1 MLILFTNKES
11 FSGETDIIN
20 NLFRRGLNR
29 LHLKKDLSREQMI
42 DFLNGIDSLYHPRI
56 VLHDFYTLC
65 DVFDLAGVNL
75 NQRNF
80 NLVQNYNIVSFSS
93 HSLLEIEFLKY
104 DLEYCFLSPIF
115 DSISKVGYHSNFDL
129 DVIADLLKRLEKKI
143 VALGG
148 INASNAKQCLKAGFS
163 GVAVLGCL
171 WNNFK
176 SGNVDKGYN
185 TFEELQ
191 QICKDH

>member
-20 NLFRRGLNR
+20 NLFQRGLYR
-29 LHLKKDLSREQMI
+29 LHLKKDLSRKQMI
-42 DFLNGIDSLYHPRI
+42 DYLNGIDFLYHSRI
-56 VLHDFYTLC
+56 VLHDFYDLC
-65 DVFDLAGVNL
+65 DEFDLAGVNFNHRNL
-75 NQRNF
+75 NKI
-80 NLVQNYNIVSFSS
+80 QNYNVVSVSC
-93 HSLLEIEFLKY
+93 HSLEEVEAIEHNI
-104 DLEYCFLSPIF
+104 EYCFLSPIF
-115 DSISKVGYHSNFDL
+115 DSISKVGYQSNFDL
-129 DVIADLLKRLEKKI
+129 DDISEKIKQSENNI
-143 VALGG
+143 IALGG
-148 INASNAKQCLKAGFS
+148 INTSNAKQCLKANFS

>member
-20 NLFRRGLNR
+20 NLFHRGLNR
-29 LHLKKDLSREQMI
+29 LHLKKDLSRELMI

-65 DVFDLAGVNL
+65 DEFDFAGVNL
-75 NQRNF
+75 NQRNL
-80 NLVQNYNIVSFSS
+80 NQLQNYNVVSVSC
-93 HSLLEIEFLKY
+93 HTLEEVEAIEHY
-104 DLEYCFLSPIF
+104 IEYCFLSPIF
-115 DSISKVGYHSNFDL
+115 DSFSKVGYQSNFDL
-129 DVIADLLKRLEKKI
+129 ENISDKI
-143 VALGG
+143 KNSKTRIIALGG
-148 INASNAKQCLKAGFS
+148 INISNAEKCLKAGFN

-171 WNNFK
+171 WNDFK
-176 SGNVDKGYN
+176 AGNLDLGYK

-191 QICKDH
+191 NICKDH